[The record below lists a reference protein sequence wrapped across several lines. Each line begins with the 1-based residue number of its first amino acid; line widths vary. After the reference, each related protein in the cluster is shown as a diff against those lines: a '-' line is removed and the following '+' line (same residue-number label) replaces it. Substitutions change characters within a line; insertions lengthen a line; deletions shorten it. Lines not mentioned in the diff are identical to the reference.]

1 MRVST
6 STINSM
12 ATGSI
17 SNSYSKY
24 LDVLNKINSG
34 KNFTKVSQN
43 VPDATKVLK
52 LDNQLNKLNDYQDN
66 IKAATNEMNLAYDVL
81 GDITEQLNGIDS
93 LILEA
98 SNASTT
104 PESAKAIKTS
114 IQSKLE
120 TIVDKMNSKY
130 MDNYIFSGTFTEHQ
144 AYVIN
149 DDGTIS
155 YNGSPTKDG
164 ARNLTISEGTTFT
177 YNQTGESILGEDGA
191 DSFFSQMKEL
201 TELLDQDKLDYTKIR
216 EKLDIVDK
224 TRSNVINTQGTYSA
238 KVSKLDTTLNI
249 NSDTINTLTGDKA
262 DLEEIDIVKLATD
275 LSNAMTNLQ
284 ASYQVGTTVL
294 SSASLLDYI

>member
-81 GDITEQLNGIDS
+81 GDITEQLNDIDS

-120 TIVDKMNSKY
+120 TIVDKMN
-130 MDNYIFSGTFTEHQ
+130 
-144 AYVIN
+144 
-149 DDGTIS
+149 
-155 YNGSPTKDG
+155 
-164 ARNLTISEGTTFT
+164 
-177 YNQTGESILGEDGA
+177 
-191 DSFFSQMKEL
+191 
-201 TELLDQDKLDYTKIR
+201 
-216 EKLDIVDK
+216 
-224 TRSNVINTQGTYSA
+224 
-238 KVSKLDTTLNI
+238 
-249 NSDTINTLTGDKA
+249 
-262 DLEEIDIVKLATD
+262 
-275 LSNAMTNLQ
+275 
-284 ASYQVGTTVL
+284 
-294 SSASLLDYI
+294 